1 MNIIMPQLGETV
13 EEGTVSVWHK
23 KIGDQVSAGE
33 NLFDVTTDK
42 VEMEIPSMVDG
53 QLVEILVN
61 AGETVA
67 VGTTLAIINDGKEEN
82 SGEQVEEINT
92 ADKELE
98 VLNEEAKLDS
108 VSKNKIGKKD
118 SKGKPLSPVV
128 RRLLSEYDLDVDE
141 IKGTGRGGRITRDDV
156 MEYLD
161 SNTLGNTSHSDAPRE
176 EQTIIPFDNIRKLT
190 AEHMLLSKKV
200 SPHVLQ
206 AVEAD
211 FFKIDAIRSSV
222 QDEWRSKA
230 GFSLTYLP
238 FIVSAV
244 CETLKEFPKINAEV
258 KENSLFVYEQINIGI
273 AVDLDF
279 EGLVVP
285 VIKNAASKSLAEL
298 ATEIHDLSS
307 RARKKKLLPEELTG
321 GTYTISNSG
330 PFGTLITAPII
341 NQPQVAILSM
351 DGVIKKPVVISDGE
365 CDSIAIRPIGVL
377 AQSFDHRAFDGAY
390 SASFLRSLSDRIK
403 GNNWKIELDIFD

>member
-23 KIGDQVSAGE
+23 KVGDKVSAGE

-61 AGETVA
+61 EGETVS
-67 VGTTLAIINDGKEEN
+67 VGETIAIINDGKEEN
-82 SGEQVEEINT
+82 LKEVSKSSDTN
-92 ADKELE
+92 DKELE
-98 VLNEEAKLDS
+98 PLNIGLKADIS
-108 VSKNKIGKKD
+108 SKNKIGNRD

-128 RRLLSEYDLDVDE
+128 RRLLSEHGLDADL

-156 MEYLD
+156 VEYVEQNKLVDESRSND
-161 SNTLGNTSHSDAPRE
+161 SSDD
-176 EQTIIPFDNIRKLT
+176 QSTIPFDNIRKIT
-190 AEHMLLSKKV
+190 ADHMVLSKQL

-211 FFKIDAIRSSV
+211 FYKIDAIRSSI
-222 QDEWRSKA
+222 QEEWKSKN

-238 FIVSAV
+238 FIVRAI
-244 CETLKEFPKINAEV
+244 CETLKEFPRINAEV
-258 KENSLFVYEQINIGI
+258 KENSLIVYDKINIGI

-279 EGLVVP
+279 EGLLVP
-285 VIKNAASKSLAEL
+285 VIKNAASKSLIEL
-298 ATEIHDLSS
+298 AKEINDLSS
-307 RARKKKLLPEELTG
+307 RARQKKLLPEDMAG

-351 DGVIKKPVVISDGE
+351 DGVTKKPVVITGE
-365 CDSIAIRPIGVL
+365 SGDSIAIRPIGIL

-390 SASFLRSLSDRIK
+390 SAAFLRKLSDRIK
-403 GNNWKIELDIFD
+403 DNNWEIELENF

>member
-23 KIGDQVSAGE
+23 KVGDKVSAGE

-61 AGETVA
+61 EGETVS
-67 VGTTLAIINDGKEEN
+67 VGETIAIINDGNEEN
-82 SGEQVEEINT
+82 LKEVSKSSDTN
-92 ADKELE
+92 DKELE
-98 VLNEEAKLDS
+98 PLNIGLKADIS
-108 VSKNKIGKKD
+108 SKNKIGNRD

-128 RRLLSEYDLDVDE
+128 RRLLSEHGLDADL

-156 MEYLD
+156 VEYVEQNKLVDESRSND
-161 SNTLGNTSHSDAPRE
+161 SSDD
-176 EQTIIPFDNIRKLT
+176 QSTIPFDNIRKIT
-190 AEHMLLSKKV
+190 ADHMVLSKQL

-211 FFKIDAIRSSV
+211 FYKIDAIRSSI
-222 QDEWRSKA
+222 QEEWKSKN

-238 FIVSAV
+238 FIVRAI
-244 CETLKEFPKINAEV
+244 CETLKEFPRINAEV
-258 KENSLFVYEQINIGI
+258 KENSLIVYDKINIGI

-279 EGLVVP
+279 EGLLVP
-285 VIKNAASKSLAEL
+285 VIKNAASKSLIEL
-298 ATEIHDLSS
+298 AKEINDLSS
-307 RARKKKLLPEELTG
+307 RARQKKLLPEDMTG

-351 DGVIKKPVVISDGE
+351 DGVTKKPVVITGE
-365 CDSIAIRPIGVL
+365 SGDSIAIRPIGIL

-390 SASFLRSLSDRIK
+390 SAAFLRKLSDRIK
-403 GNNWKIELDIFD
+403 DNNWEIELENF

>member
-1 MNIIMPQLGETV
+1 MPQLGETV

-23 KIGDQVSAGE
+23 KVGDKVSAGE

-61 AGETVA
+61 EGETVS
-67 VGTTLAIINDGKEEN
+67 VGETIAIINDGKEEN
-82 SGEQVEEINT
+82 LKEVSKSSDTN
-92 ADKELE
+92 DKELE
-98 VLNEEAKLDS
+98 PLNIGLKADIS
-108 VSKNKIGKKD
+108 SKNKIGNRD

-128 RRLLSEYDLDVDE
+128 RRLLSEHGLDADL

-156 MEYLD
+156 VEYVEQNKLVDESRSND
-161 SNTLGNTSHSDAPRE
+161 SSDD
-176 EQTIIPFDNIRKLT
+176 QSTIPFDNIRKIT
-190 AEHMLLSKKV
+190 ADHMVLSKQL

-211 FFKIDAIRSSV
+211 FYKIDAIRSSI
-222 QDEWRSKA
+222 QEEWKSKN

-238 FIVSAV
+238 FIVRAI
-244 CETLKEFPKINAEV
+244 CETLKEFPRINAEV
-258 KENSLFVYEQINIGI
+258 KENSLIVYDKINIGI

-279 EGLVVP
+279 EGLLVP
-285 VIKNAASKSLAEL
+285 VIKNAASKSLIEL
-298 ATEIHDLSS
+298 AKEINDLSS
-307 RARKKKLLPEELTG
+307 RARQKKLLPEDMTG

-351 DGVIKKPVVISDGE
+351 DGVTKKPVVITGE
-365 CDSIAIRPIGVL
+365 SGDSIAIRPIGIL

-390 SASFLRSLSDRIK
+390 SVAFLRKLSDRIK
-403 GNNWKIELDIFD
+403 DNNWEIELENF

>member
-23 KIGDQVSAGE
+23 KVGDKVSAGE

-61 AGETVA
+61 EGETVS
-67 VGTTLAIINDGKEEN
+67 VGETIAIINDGKEEN
-82 SGEQVEEINT
+82 LKEVSKSSDTN
-92 ADKELE
+92 DKELE
-98 VLNEEAKLDS
+98 PLNIGLKADIS
-108 VSKNKIGKKD
+108 SKNKIGNRD

-128 RRLLSEYDLDVDE
+128 RRLLSEHGLDADL

-156 MEYLD
+156 VEYVEQNKLVDESRSND
-161 SNTLGNTSHSDAPRE
+161 SSDD
-176 EQTIIPFDNIRKLT
+176 QSTIPFDNIRKIT
-190 AEHMLLSKKV
+190 ADHMVLSKQL

-211 FFKIDAIRSSV
+211 FYKIDAIRSSI
-222 QDEWRSKA
+222 QEEWKSKN

-238 FIVSAV
+238 FIVRAI
-244 CETLKEFPKINAEV
+244 CETLKEFPRINAEV
-258 KENSLFVYEQINIGI
+258 KENSLIVYDKINIGI

-279 EGLVVP
+279 EGLLVP
-285 VIKNAASKSLAEL
+285 VIKNAASKSLIEL
-298 ATEIHDLSS
+298 AKEINDLSS
-307 RARKKKLLPEELTG
+307 RARQKKLLPEDMTG

-351 DGVIKKPVVISDGE
+351 DGVTKKPVVITGE
-365 CDSIAIRPIGVL
+365 SGDSIAIRPIGIL
-377 AQSFDHRAFDGAY
+377 AQ
-390 SASFLRSLSDRIK
+390 
-403 GNNWKIELDIFD
+403 

>member
-1 MNIIMPQLGETV
+1 MPQLGETV

-23 KIGDQVSAGE
+23 KVGDKVSAGE

-61 AGETVA
+61 EGETVS
-67 VGTTLAIINDGKEEN
+67 VGETIAIINDGKEEN
-82 SGEQVEEINT
+82 LKEVSKSSDTN
-92 ADKELE
+92 DKELE
-98 VLNEEAKLDS
+98 SLNIGSKPDIS
-108 VSKNKIGKKD
+108 SKNKIGNRD

-128 RRLLSEYDLDVDE
+128 RRLLSEHGLDADL

-156 MEYLD
+156 VEYVEQNKLVDESRSND
-161 SNTLGNTSHSDAPRE
+161 SSDD
-176 EQTIIPFDNIRKLT
+176 QSTIPFDNIRKIT
-190 AEHMLLSKKV
+190 ADHMVLSKQL

-211 FFKIDAIRSSV
+211 FYKIDAIRSSI
-222 QDEWRSKA
+222 QEEWKSKN

-238 FIVSAV
+238 FIVRAI
-244 CETLKEFPKINAEV
+244 CETLKEFPRINAEV
-258 KENSLFVYEQINIGI
+258 KENSLIVYDKINIGI

-279 EGLVVP
+279 EGLLVP
-285 VIKNAASKSLAEL
+285 VIKNAASKSLIEL
-298 ATEIHDLSS
+298 AKEINDLSS
-307 RARKKKLLPEELTG
+307 RARQKKLLPEDMTG

-351 DGVIKKPVVISDGE
+351 DGVTKKPVVITGE
-365 CDSIAIRPIGVL
+365 SGDSIAIRPIGIL

-390 SASFLRSLSDRIK
+390 SAAFLRKLSDRIK
-403 GNNWKIELDIFD
+403 DNNWEIELENF

>member
-23 KIGDQVSAGE
+23 KVGDKVSAGE

-61 AGETVA
+61 EGETVS
-67 VGTTLAIINDGKEEN
+67 VGETIAIINDGKEEN
-82 SGEQVEEINT
+82 LKEVSKSSDTN
-92 ADKELE
+92 DKELE
-98 VLNEEAKLDS
+98 PLNIGLKADIS
-108 VSKNKIGKKD
+108 SKNKIGNRD

-128 RRLLSEYDLDVDE
+128 RRLLSEHGLDADL

-156 MEYLD
+156 VEYVEQNKLVDESRSND
-161 SNTLGNTSHSDAPRE
+161 SSDD
-176 EQTIIPFDNIRKLT
+176 QSTIPFDNIRKIT
-190 AEHMLLSKKV
+190 ADHMVLSKQL

-211 FFKIDAIRSSV
+211 FYKIDAIRSSI
-222 QDEWRSKA
+222 QEEWKSKN

-238 FIVSAV
+238 FIVRAI
-244 CETLKEFPKINAEV
+244 CETLKEFPRINAEV
-258 KENSLFVYEQINIGI
+258 KENSLIVYDKINIGI

-279 EGLVVP
+279 EGLLVP
-285 VIKNAASKSLAEL
+285 VIKNAASKSLIEL
-298 ATEIHDLSS
+298 AKEINDLSS
-307 RARKKKLLPEELTG
+307 RARQKKLLPEDMTG

-351 DGVIKKPVVISDGE
+351 DGVTKKPVVITGE
-365 CDSIAIRPIGVL
+365 SGDSIAIRPIGIL

-390 SASFLRSLSDRIK
+390 SAAFLRKLSDRIK
-403 GNNWKIELDIFD
+403 DNNWEIELENF

>member
-13 EEGTVSVWHK
+13 EEGTVTVWHK
-23 KIGDQVSAGE
+23 KVGDKVSAGE

-61 AGETVA
+61 EGETVS
-67 VGTTLAIINDGKEEN
+67 VGETIAIINDGKEEN
-82 SGEQVEEINT
+82 LKEVSKSSDTN
-92 ADKELE
+92 DKELE
-98 VLNEEAKLDS
+98 PLNIGLKADIS
-108 VSKNKIGKKD
+108 SKNKIGNRD

-128 RRLLSEYDLDVDE
+128 RRLLSEHGLDADL

-156 MEYLD
+156 VEYVEQNKLVDESRSND
-161 SNTLGNTSHSDAPRE
+161 SSDD
-176 EQTIIPFDNIRKLT
+176 QSTIPFDNIRKIT
-190 AEHMLLSKKV
+190 ADHMVLSKQL

-211 FFKIDAIRSSV
+211 FYKIDAIRSSI
-222 QDEWRSKA
+222 QEEWKSKN

-238 FIVSAV
+238 FIVRAI
-244 CETLKEFPKINAEV
+244 CETLKEFPRINAEV
-258 KENSLFVYEQINIGI
+258 KENSLIVYDKINIGI

-279 EGLVVP
+279 EGLLVP
-285 VIKNAASKSLAEL
+285 VIKNAASKSLIEL
-298 ATEIHDLSS
+298 AKEINDLSS
-307 RARKKKLLPEELTG
+307 RARQKKLLPEDMTG

-351 DGVIKKPVVISDGE
+351 DGVTKKPVVITGE
-365 CDSIAIRPIGVL
+365 SGDSIAIRPIGIL

-390 SASFLRSLSDRIK
+390 SAAFLRKLSDRIK
-403 GNNWKIELDIFD
+403 DNNWEIELENF